1 VALLSTPSGPI
12 QGWAG
17 FLVCATITTAY
28 ALAMKTVRRVGIRTV
43 IVVSAIILVV
53 SATVIWQLSKA
64 RCIQLVGDVTCRI
77 ETESKLVALT
87 FDDGPT
93 PEGVDAVL
101 AELGQRGIHA
111 TFFLIGNRMEKF
123 PGQAERLIAAGH
135 ELGNHTYSHQRN
147 LGRSQDFY
155 AAEIARTRALLQRA
169 GSDTNLFRPPFGK
182 RLIGL
187 PLEVERAGYR
197 TIMWDVEDQPEKFAE
212 PRAFAQDILA
222 RVRPG
227 SIILIHPMYR
237 HNQVARD
244 ALPIV
249 LDSLRSQG
257 YEVVTVSEL
266 LRRTGTH

>member
-1 VALLSTPSGPI
+1 
-12 QGWAG
+12 
-17 FLVCATITTAY
+17 
-28 ALAMKTVRRVGIRTV
+28 MKTMRRLGIRIPIAV
-43 IVVSAIILVV
+43 FAIILVI
-53 SATVIWQLSKA
+53 SATALWQLSKA
-64 RCIQLVGDVTCRI
+64 RCLEMVGEVTCRI
-77 ETESKLVALT
+77 ETDSKIVALT

-101 AELGQRGIHA
+101 AELGPRGITA

-147 LGRSQDFY
+147 LGRPQEFY
-155 AAEIARTRALLQRA
+155 AAEIAKTRTLLQRA
-169 GSDTNLFRPPFGK
+169 GSDTKLFRPPFGK

-197 TIMWDVEDQPEKFAE
+197 MIMWDVEEQPEKSTE
-212 PRAFAQDILA
+212 PRGFAQDILA

-249 LDSLRSQG
+249 LDGLQAQG

-266 LRRTGTH
+266 LKRAGKR

>member
-1 VALLSTPSGPI
+1 MKVARNARFRT
-12 QGWAG
+12 
-17 FLVCATITTAY
+17 TIIA
-28 ALAMKTVRRVGIRTV
+28 
-43 IVVSAIILVV
+43 SAIVLTL
-53 SATVIWQLSKA
+53 SAAAVWQLSKA
-64 RCIQLVGDVTCRI
+64 RCVQLVGEVTCRVN
-77 ETESKLVALT
+77 TEGKVVALT

-101 AELGQRGIHA
+101 AALGPRGITA
-111 TFFLIGNRMEKF
+111 TFFVIGNRMERF
-123 PGQAERLIAAGH
+123 PGQAERLVAAGH

-147 LGRSQDFY
+147 LGRSQAFY
-155 AAEIARTRALLQRA
+155 AAEIARTDALLKAA

-187 PLEVERAGYR
+187 PLEAERAGYR
-197 TIMWDVEDQPEKFAE
+197 TIMWDVEDQPERFTE

-237 HNQVARD
+237 HNHVARD
-244 ALPIV
+244 ALPII
-249 LDSLRSQG
+249 LDGLHSQG

-266 LRRTGTH
+266 LRRSSR

>member
-1 VALLSTPSGPI
+1 MTGQKFSHWKKLLAAVGALL
-12 QGWAG
+12 
-17 FLVCATITTAY
+17 V
-28 ALAMKTVRRVGIRTV
+28 LAV
-43 IVVSAIILVV
+43 IG
-53 SATVIWQLSKA
+53 WQLSKA
-64 RCIQLVGDVTCRI
+64 RCFQIVGDVTCRVDTDVKI
-77 ETESKLVALT
+77 VALS

-101 AELGQRGIHA
+101 PELESRGITA

-123 PGQAERLIAAGH
+123 PGQAERLLAAGH

-147 LGRSQDFY
+147 LGRSQAIY
-155 AAEIARTRALLQRA
+155 ASEIARADALLKRA
-169 GSDTNLFRPPFGK
+169 GSDTKLFRPPFGK

-197 TIMWDVEDQPEKFAE
+197 TITWDVEDQPEKFSE
-212 PRAFAQDILA
+212 PHGLAKDILG

-227 SIILIHPMYR
+227 SIILMHPMYR

-249 LDSLRSQG
+249 LDSLQSQG

-266 LRRTGTH
+266 LKRTGAR

>member
-1 VALLSTPSGPI
+1 MKVARH
-12 QGWAG
+12 
-17 FLVCATITTAY
+17 FRVRTIIIA
-28 ALAMKTVRRVGIRTV
+28 
-43 IVVSAIILVV
+43 SAILLALSVGAV
-53 SATVIWQLSKA
+53 WQLSKA
-64 RCIQLVGDVTCRI
+64 RCLQLVGEVTCRV
-77 ETESKLVALT
+77 ETGAKIVALT

-101 AELGQRGIHA
+101 AELGPRGISA

-147 LGRSQDFY
+147 LGRSQEFY
-155 AAEIARTRALLQRA
+155 AAEIARTHALLQRA
-169 GSDTNLFRPPFGK
+169 GSDTRLFRPPFGK

-197 TIMWDVEDQPEKFAE
+197 TIMWDVEDQPEKFTEA
-212 PRAFAQDILA
+212 RAFAQDILA

-237 HNQVARD
+237 TNQLARD

-249 LDSLRSQG
+249 LDGLQAQG

-266 LRRTGTH
+266 LKRTGA

>member
-1 VALLSTPSGPI
+1 MRG
-12 QGWAG
+12 
-17 FLVCATITTAY
+17 
-28 ALAMKTVRRVGIRTV
+28 VRHIRIRTAV
-43 IVVSAIILVV
+43 IVSAILLAL
-53 SATVIWQLSKA
+53 SAAAAWQLSKA
-64 RCIQLVGDVTCRI
+64 RCLQLVGEVTCRV
-77 ETESKLVALT
+77 ETEAKLVALT

-101 AELGQRGIHA
+101 AELGPRGIHA
-111 TFFLIGNRMEKF
+111 TFFLIGNRMERF

-147 LGRSQDFY
+147 LGRAQEFY
-155 AAEIARTRALLQRA
+155 AAEIAKTGALLQAA
-169 GSDTNLFRPPFGK
+169 GSDTKLFRPPFGK

-197 TIMWDVEDQPEKFAE
+197 TIMWDVEDQPEKFTE

-222 RVRPG
+222 RVSPG

-249 LDSLRSQG
+249 LNGLQSQG

-266 LRRTGTH
+266 LKRTGG

>member
-1 VALLSTPSGPI
+1 MKVTQRVGMRSGIMIAGLVLALST
-12 QGWAG
+12 AA
-17 FLVCATITTAY
+17 V
-28 ALAMKTVRRVGIRTV
+28 
-43 IVVSAIILVV
+43 
-53 SATVIWQLSKA
+53 WQLSKA
-64 RCIQLVGDVTCRI
+64 RCLQLVGDVTCRM

-101 AELGQRGIHA
+101 AELEPRGIHA

-155 AAEIARTRALLQRA
+155 AAEIARTDALLKAA
-169 GSDTNLFRPPFGK
+169 GSDTKLFRPPFGK

-197 TIMWDVEDQPEKFAE
+197 TIMWDVEDEPDKFDD
-212 PRAFAQDILA
+212 PRAYAADILSKA
-222 RVRPG
+222 RPG
-227 SIILIHPMYR
+227 SIILMHPMYR
-237 HNQVARD
+237 HSQIARD
-244 ALPIV
+244 ALPII
-249 LDSLRSQG
+249 LDGLEAKG
-257 YEVVTVSEL
+257 FEVVTVSEL
-266 LRRTGTH
+266 LKRARQSP

>member
-1 VALLSTPSGPI
+1 MKVI
-12 QGWAG
+12 QR
-17 FLVCATITTAY
+17 L
-28 ALAMKTVRRVGIRTV
+28 GIRTFLA
-43 IVVSAIILVV
+43 VSAILLVV
-53 SATVIWQLSKA
+53 SAASVWQLSKA
-64 RCIQLVGDVTCRI
+64 RCLQLVGEVICRV
-77 ETESKLVALT
+77 ETEAKLVALT

-101 AELGQRGIHA
+101 AELGPRGITA
-111 TFFLIGNRMEKF
+111 TFFLIGNRMERF

-155 AAEIARTRALLQRA
+155 ASEISRTKTLLQRA
-169 GSDTNLFRPPFGK
+169 GSDTQLFRPPFGK

-197 TIMWDVEDQPEKFAE
+197 TIMWDVEEQPEKFTQAS
-212 PRAFAQDILA
+212 AFAQDILA

-244 ALPIV
+244 ALPII
-249 LDSLRSQG
+249 LDGLQSQG
-257 YEVVTVSEL
+257 YEVITVSEL
-266 LRRTGTH
+266 LKRTGGR

>member
-1 VALLSTPSGPI
+1 MRKIIMASAVVLFLS
-12 QGWAG
+12 AAV
-17 FLVCATITTAY
+17 L
-28 ALAMKTVRRVGIRTV
+28 
-43 IVVSAIILVV
+43 
-53 SATVIWQLSKA
+53 WQVSKA
-64 RCIQLVGDVTCRI
+64 RCLQLVGEVTCRI
-77 ETESKLVALT
+77 DTDTKLIALT

-101 AELGQRGIHA
+101 AELGPRGISA

-123 PGQAERLIAAGH
+123 PGQAERLIEAGH
-135 ELGNHTYSHQRN
+135 ELGNHTYTHQRN
-147 LGRSQDFY
+147 IGHSQDFY
-155 AAEIARTRALLQRA
+155 AAEIARTDALLKRA

-197 TIMWDVEDQPEKFAE
+197 TIMWDVEDQPEKFTE
-212 PRAFAQDILA
+212 PRAFAKDILA
-222 RVRPG
+222 RSRPG

-237 HNQVARD
+237 SNQVARD

-249 LDSLRSQG
+249 LDGLAAQG

-266 LRRTGTH
+266 LRRTGKR

>member
-1 VALLSTPSGPI
+1 MNI
-12 QGWAG
+12 
-17 FLVCATITTAY
+17 I
-28 ALAMKTVRRVGIRTV
+28 KRVGMRSGIV
-43 IVVSAIILVV
+43 IAAIVLIVSAALV
-53 SATVIWQLSKA
+53 WQLSKA
-64 RCIQLVGDVTCRI
+64 RCFQLVGEVTCRV
-77 ETESKLVALT
+77 ETEAKLVALT

-101 AELGQRGIHA
+101 AELEPRGIHA
-111 TFFLIGNRMEKF
+111 TFFLIGSRMEKF

-155 AAEIARTRALLQRA
+155 AEEIAKTGALLQRA
-169 GSDTNLFRPPFGK
+169 GSDTKLFRPPFGK

-197 TIMWDVEDQPEKFAE
+197 TIMWDVEDQPEKFTQAS
-212 PRAFAQDILA
+212 AFAQDILA

-249 LDSLRSQG
+249 LDGLEAQG

-266 LRRTGTH
+266 LKRTGG

>member
-1 VALLSTPSGPI
+1 
-12 QGWAG
+12 
-17 FLVCATITTAY
+17 
-28 ALAMKTVRRVGIRTV
+28 MRGIRK
-43 IVVSAIILVV
+43 IIAVSAIVLLLAAAVL
-53 SATVIWQLSKA
+53 WQIPKA
-64 RCIQLVGDVTCRI
+64 RCFQLVGEVTCRLK
-77 ETESKLVALT
+77 TDAKLVALT

-101 AELGQRGIHA
+101 AELGPRGISA

-135 ELGNHTYSHQRN
+135 ELGNHTYSHERN
-147 LGRSQDFY
+147 IGRSQDFY
-155 AAEIARTRALLQRA
+155 AAEIARTDVLLKRA

-197 TIMWDVEDQPEKFAE
+197 TIMWDVEEQPEKFTE
-212 PRAFAQDILA
+212 PGAFAQDILD
-222 RVRPG
+222 RIRPG

-237 HNQVARD
+237 HNQVARA
-244 ALPIV
+244 ALPMV
-249 LDSLRSQG
+249 LDGLAAQG

-266 LRRTGTH
+266 LERTGPGS